1 MHNVVSRISA
11 AVIEALLPVIK
22 EIKNDLN
29 SLRETVDQLNETI
42 NQQDEV
48 IRTLNETVATLAGEA
63 QEHRIETETKLDDL
77 QTSLLSVIVSLSE
90 EMKEHINQTVTN
102 LQSDSIDPINATL
115 ISVTTDLSCVKTDLS
130 RVSDAVSDLSG
141 DLEEHS
147 SQTSREIQSSLQQ
160 LSVKTN
166 TLQSTLDSVDTRMI
180 QGFALLDCATSSEL
194 NSHDTKL
201 DSLSTQIAGD
211 FNDVRTQLSS
221 VSNEIC
227 DKIEDHEKH
236 MESEL
241 DDLERNLSNQTNQGF
256 TSLDCATGSELTL
269 HDTKLDSLG
278 TQITSDFNGAR
289 TDLNSI
295 SDRMKNHDRKTD
307 NKLLD
312 IVCLHQDP
320 NGACYTCGGTGG
332 WRRAVYL
339 DMTDLNTN
347 CPPGWNET
355 DYSNRTC
362 GRATDG
368 LYTCDSAY
376 FPISGG
382 EYSQVCGSVVAYQ
395 WGWGSGFAEA
405 CYNSPADVN
414 SQYFGGMAVMHGNPR
429 QHIWTFVTGAAE
441 NYSYGNYGICPCDVN
456 FAGTLS
462 RCIPP
467 FVGSDYFC
475 ESGYLYGYGLHTDDP
490 LWDGNGCHS
499 TSTCCSLNN
508 PPYFTKTLNMIT
520 TDDLELR
527 LCNQSDGENTAVEL
541 VELYVK

>member
-1 MHNVVSRISA
+1 M
-11 AVIEALLPVIK
+11 
-22 EIKNDLN
+22 
-29 SLRETVDQLNETI
+29 DQLNETI

-48 IRTLNETVATLAGEA
+48 IRTFNETVVTLAGEA

-90 EMKEHINQTVTN
+90 EMKEHLNQTVTN
-102 LQSDSIDPINATL
+102 LQSHSIDPINTTL

-130 RVSDAVSDLSG
+130 RVGDDVSDLSE
-141 DLEEHS
+141 DLGEHS
-147 SQTSREIQSSLQQ
+147 SQSSLQLSTEQ
-160 LSVKTN
+160 LMRLNVKTD

-211 FNDVRTQLSS
+211 FNDVRTQLSG

-227 DKIEDHEKH
+227 DKIEDHERH
-236 MESEL
+236 MDSEL
-241 DDLERNLSNQTNQGF
+241 DDLERTLSNQGF

-269 HDTKLDSLG
+269 HDTKLDSLY

-312 IVCLHQDP
+312 IVCLHQDA

-339 DMTDLNTN
+339 DMTDLNTD
-347 CPPGWNET
+347 CPSGWSET
-355 DYSNRTC
+355 GYSKRTC

-368 LYTCDSAY
+368 LHTCDSAY
-376 FPISGG
+376 FPVSGG
-382 EYSQVCGSVVAYQ
+382 EYSQVCGKIRAYQ
-395 WGWGSGFAEA
+395 WEG
-405 CYNSPADVN
+405 
-414 SQYFGGMAVMHGNPR
+414 
-429 QHIWTFVTGAAE
+429 
-441 NYSYGNYGICPCDVN
+441 
-456 FAGTLS
+456 
-462 RCIPP
+462 
-467 FVGSDYFC
+467 
-475 ESGYLYGYGLHTDDP
+475 P
-490 LWDGNGCHS
+490 LETMLDFH
-499 TSTCCSLNN
+499 
-508 PPYFTKTLNMIT
+508 
-520 TDDLELR
+520 
-527 LCNQSDGENTAVEL
+527 Q
-541 VELYVK
+541 